1 MSNDDLK
8 RQVFL
13 YLFDNFTR
21 ETIDVMNEFNLTRQ
35 ECLKILKGLEGLG
48 LATHEYFHDG
58 LLTSNRKR
66 LPGVNATWWAE
77 PNYDNTSREDALVVF
92 EQKIKG

>member
-1 MSNDDLK
+1 MNKEISK
-8 RQVFL
+8 KVFL

-21 ETIDVMNEFNLTRQ
+21 ETNEVMNEFKLSRQ
-35 ECLKILKGLEGLG
+35 ECLRVLKGLETLG

-58 LLTSNRKR
+58 LLTSDRKR

-77 PNYDNTSREDALVVF
+77 PNYDNTEREDAILIF
-92 EQKIKG
+92 EKNFKA